1 MVALLG
7 YSYWVGF
14 GGDARR
20 EREMR
25 RVEEGERRMMV
36 ERERFLERMREVE
49 EIMKGLREMESEKGV
64 DTNSAGTGEV
74 KDSQSGLRK
83 QSAGWFGWFGK
94 KD

>member
-14 GGDARR
+14 GFGGDARR

-25 RVEEGERRMMV
+25 KVEERERAEKV

-49 EIMKGLREMESEKGV
+49 EIERGLREMEKGV
-64 DTNSAGTGEV
+64 DSAGTGQV

-83 QSAGWFGWFGK
+83 QSAGFGK